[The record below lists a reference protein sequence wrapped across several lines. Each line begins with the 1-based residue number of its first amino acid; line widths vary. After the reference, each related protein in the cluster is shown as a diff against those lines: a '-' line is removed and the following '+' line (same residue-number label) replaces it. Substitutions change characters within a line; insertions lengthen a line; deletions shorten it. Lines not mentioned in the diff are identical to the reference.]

1 METVGIICSIDMMP
15 LRLVSSFKL
24 SFWQIKIRLFPD
36 NSGCAKPPCSA
47 CRNGGT
53 NEGRKYLCYLDLI
66 TSVPFARILSEYF
79 AALCFLQILGRLYKH
94 KSSIITK
101 RQRGPADRCLR
112 GVWIWH

>member
-1 METVGIICSIDMMP
+1 MLAFSFIIIIIIILNKKSLAGAMETVRIICSIDMMP

-66 TSVPFARILSEYF
+66 PSIPFASILSEYF
-79 AALCFLQILGRLYKH
+79 AALRFLQILQAQEIVL
-94 KSSIITK
+94 
-101 RQRGPADRCLR
+101 
-112 GVWIWH
+112 